1 MQKLLE
7 LIARLLV
14 AIGAIN
20 WGLYGAFKVDLVAK
34 LGNKTFATF
43 LYLLI
48 GIAGLYFL
56 LSRDFYLPFLGES
69 AMPCGSMPVMT
80 PSGANT
86 EVKIKVDPNVN
97 VLYWAAEENEK
108 IAENPWTAYDKAS
121 NAGVAKSD
129 KEGVAVLKVRHP
141 AKYNLP
147 WGKVKESH
155 VHYRVCN
162 NPILLG
168 RVETAEVS

>member
-1 MQKLLE
+1 MKKFLE
-7 LIARLLV
+7 MIARLLV

-34 LGNKTFATF
+34 LGNK
-43 LYLLI
+43 LIGKIIYLLI
-48 GIAGLYFL
+48 GVAGLYFL
-56 LSRDFYLPFLGES
+56 FCRDFYLPFLGDS

-80 PSGANT
+80 PAGANT
-86 EVKIKVDPNVN
+86 EVRVTVDPGVN
-97 VLYWAAEENEK
+97 VLFWAAEENDK
-108 IAENPWTAYDKAS
+108 IKENPWVAYDKGS

-129 KEGVAVLKVRHP
+129 KNGVAVLRVRHP
-141 AKYNLP
+141 GKYKVP
-147 WGKVKESH
+147 WGSVKESH

-168 RVETAEVS
+168 RVETAAVA